1 MKYKKLLLVVL
12 SILLVVLIIVGHYA
26 MIHERKEKQEM
37 DKPIYQKVNMNGF
50 IEPWYQKYRVITHAL
65 GGINGKSY
73 TNSIDALN
81 VNYESGKRLYE
92 ADFNYTSDGV
102 VILTHDFQETENNL
116 IDFPDG
122 YVPSYEEF
130 MSNHIYYKYHPTSA
144 LELLEYMHQ
153 HGDMYLVSDIKYE
166 DPATITSIMQDI
178 VNLAIENDMEEVLDR
193 FIVQFYFEQNY
204 YDLQAIYPF
213 KNYIYSLYAEKNK
226 DFERAKDFCLQNNIP
241 VVLMRSSW
249 VKDETTLSVFNDN
262 NIKVY
267 VYTLNNLTTI
277 YERLAQGVY
286 GIVSDYTFEK
296 DLFIKDYYS
305 LPIIYRLPIDIDFN
319 KLYD

>member
-1 MKYKKLLLVVL
+1 MVVVFL
-12 SILLVVLIIVGHYA
+12 SHFLFFAKPAVETKSESA
-26 MIHERKEKQEM
+26 QFQEIKM
-37 DKPIYQKVNMNGF
+37 DGF
-50 IEPWYQKYRVITHAL
+50 IGPWYDEHRIIAHAL
-65 GGINGKSY
+65 GGIDGKSY
-73 TNSIDALN
+73 TNSIDALDY
-81 VNYESGKRLYE
+81 NYKRGKHIFE

-130 MSNHIYYKYHPTSA
+130 MNNRVYYKYHPTSA
-144 LELLEYMHQ
+144 LQLLQYMNE

-166 DPATITSIMQDI
+166 DPATITAIMQDI
-178 VNLAIENDMEEVLDR
+178 VDLAIEHDMADVLDR

-204 YDLQAIYPF
+204 YDLHAIYPF
-213 KNYIYSLYAEKNK
+213 KNYIYSLYAEKIK
-226 DFERAKDFCLQNNIP
+226 DFQNAANFCVQNNIP

-249 VKDETTLSVFNDN
+249 VKDETTLQVFHEN

-267 VYTLNNLTTI
+267 VYTLNNLTNI
-277 YERLAQGVY
+277 YERMSQGVY
-286 GIVSDYTFEK
+286 GFVSDYAYEK
-296 DLFIKDYYS
+296 DLFIRDYYA
-305 LPIIYRLPIDIDFN
+305 LPDIYRLPIDIDFN